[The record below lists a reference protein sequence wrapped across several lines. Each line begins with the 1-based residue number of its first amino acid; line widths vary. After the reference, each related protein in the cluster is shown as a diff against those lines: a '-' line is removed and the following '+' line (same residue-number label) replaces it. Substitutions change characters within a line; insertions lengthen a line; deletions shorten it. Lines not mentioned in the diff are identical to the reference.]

1 MGVEFRNGV
10 NFDAIYCTTNESKY
24 LQIMENNIWRD
35 PLWKKTSFFKTLI
48 KILRSSKDAKKG
60 FVVW

>member
-35 PLWKKTSFFKTLI
+35 LLWKKTRL
-48 KILRSSKDAKKG
+48 SSKR
-60 FVVW
+60 

>member
-35 PLWKKTSFFKTLI
+35 LLGKKNVFLQNVNK
-48 KILRSSKDAKKG
+48 KITK
-60 FVVW
+60 F